1 MKPGDMVGVKDG
13 DKGITHW
20 LYHSDFMNSSGNLIP
35 TDIPF
40 GSNDLGTV
48 ILTKKMVPG
57 KHTQNY
63 VKLLTSRGIG
73 WCFQNYLVIL

>member
-1 MKPGDMVGVKDG
+1 MKRGSIVKLNG
-13 DKGITHW
+13 PHTIY
-20 LYHSDFMNSSGNLIP
+20 LYGGETVCWDERSNLIP